1 MIGENNAKK
10 KKKKKNHANFNIS
23 SLLIN
28 KDSLAG

>member
-1 MIGENNAKK
+1 MIGENNAK

>member
-10 KKKKKNHANFNIS
+10 KNKKKNHANFNIS
-23 SLLIN
+23 SLFIK

>member
-1 MIGENNAKK
+1 MIGENNA